1 MDIYFEIEE
10 YKFEWDEE
18 KAKKNF
24 QKHKIRFENAVLAFL
39 DENKIDELDELHSD
53 FEDRY
58 KIIGR
63 VGKILTVIYTERGDR
78 NRIISARYAT
88 KKEVDDYYAGNY
100 DA

>member
-18 KAKKNF
+18 KAEKNLR
-24 QKHKIRFENAVLAFL
+24 KHGIYFEDAAFVFL
-39 DENKIDELDELHSD
+39 DENKIDEFDEIHSD

-58 KIIGR
+58 KTIGR
-63 VGKILTVIYTERGDR
+63 VGKILAVIYTERGDR

-88 KKEVDDYYAGNY
+88 KKEVDDYYAGNFN
-100 DA
+100 A